1 MKVLANIKE
10 SLLHLAFPHVCAGCG
25 NDVVDRDSLLCADCL
40 LHLPHTQFYL
50 HANNPVEAIFVGR
63 LPLTFASA
71 HYYFSKGGLMQQLMH
86 TFKYKGNKEVGDYL
100 GALMGNDLL
109 HSRFSGIDA
118 LVPLPLFVEKEKR
131 RGYNQATVLCN
142 GIASQMGIPVLKDVV
157 VRTQATETQTKK
169 SRVERWQNMEGRFE
183 VVNTAAIEGKHLLL
197 VDDVVT
203 TGATLEACG
212 HELLKANNVKLS
224 IATLCYSLS

>member
-1 MKVLANIKE
+1 MKLLANIKE

-40 LHLPHTQFYL
+40 LQLPHTQFQL
-50 HANNPVEAIFVGR
+50 HANNPIETIFTGR

-86 TFKYKGNKEVGDYL
+86 GLKYKGNKELGVYL
-100 GALMGNDLL
+100 GGLMGIDLM
-109 HSRFSGIDA
+109 HSRFSTIDA
-118 LVPLPLFVEKEKR
+118 LVPLPLFAEKEKR
-131 RGYNQATVLCN
+131 RGYNQATVICN
-142 GIASQMGIPVLKDVV
+142 GIASEMNIPVLTDAVI
-157 VRTQATETQTKK
+157 RTQATETQTKK

-183 VVNTAAIEGKHLLL
+183 LANKAAIEGKHILL